1 MLERVGDVMSNPL
14 RPDQMTAAERIT
26 EVADILA
33 DGLLRAKLRDM
44 RKAISRRKIR
54 GNTLDKFGGLR
65 PHVLEPQADG
75 ESP

>member
-1 MLERVGDVMSNPL
+1 MSNPL
-14 RPDQMTAAERIT
+14 GPNELTASERIS

-44 RKAISRRKIR
+44 RKAISRRRIR
-54 GNTLDKFGGLR
+54 DNTLDNPGGLR
-65 PHVLEPQADG
+65 PHGLEPQADG